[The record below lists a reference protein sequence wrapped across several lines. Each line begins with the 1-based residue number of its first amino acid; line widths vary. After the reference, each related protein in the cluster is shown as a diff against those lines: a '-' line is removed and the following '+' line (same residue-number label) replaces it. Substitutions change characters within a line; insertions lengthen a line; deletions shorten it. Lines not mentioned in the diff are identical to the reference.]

1 MKKILT
7 VLLALSVVFT
17 YSFATVGTAFAAT
30 PLTEAEYDQ
39 LVEQA
44 AAQVEATTNTA
55 YTEAVKVLPDHDVD
69 SITGIGAEYW
79 KANASVYGNKLSDMI
94 DKKEAEIKQ
103 LFNSHQTDVE
113 NATLDTLVK
122 LQKAVTMLVAQ
133 LLKLQLFQPALLIS
147 QQPSKMIQTY
157 SLL

>member
-55 YTEAVKVLPDHDVD
+55 YTEAV
-69 SITGIGAEYW
+69 
-79 KANASVYGNKLSDMI
+79 
-94 DKKEAEIKQ
+94 
-103 LFNSHQTDVE
+103 
-113 NATLDTLVK
+113 
-122 LQKAVTMLVAQ
+122 
-133 LLKLQLFQPALLIS
+133 
-147 QQPSKMIQTY
+147 
-157 SLL
+157 